1 MPVLTCTVLVSVI
14 RKRTEYE
21 NVDND
26 IREDDGHA
34 EVDEGEICRKTSSI
48 FLTAQIFPSIIRAHR
63 SSRLMVVDLVC
74 VLRLCVNRERRSY
87 AARAGGG
94 GESRDGSQSAATSA
108 GGCLSVCLA
117 VLLAPSVKT
126 SSGSL
131 CPPSSFACLRF
142 TPVYHMPYTHSA
154 IHQNIDSLIT
164 PAHFH
169 IHLFPLYPHLSVN
182 LLSW

>member
-87 AARAGGG
+87 AAGGG

-108 GGCLSVCLA
+108 GGCLSCRLA
-117 VLLAPSVKT
+117 RSI
-126 SSGSL
+126 
-131 CPPSSFACLRF
+131 C
-142 TPVYHMPYTHSA
+142 
-154 IHQNIDSLIT
+154 
-164 PAHFH
+164 
-169 IHLFPLYPHLSVN
+169 
-182 LLSW
+182 

>member
-108 GGCLSVCLA
+108 GGCLSVCLSCSLHLLKHPRA
-117 VLLAPSVKT
+117 LSVLLAH
-126 SSGSL
+126 SL
-131 CPPSSFACLRF
+131 A
-142 TPVYHMPYTHSA
+142 
-154 IHQNIDSLIT
+154 
-164 PAHFH
+164 
-169 IHLFPLYPHLSVN
+169 
-182 LLSW
+182 

>member
-87 AARAGGG
+87 VARAGGG
-94 GESRDGSQSAATSA
+94 GESRDRSQSAATSA
-108 GGCLSVCLA
+108 GGCLSVLPSCSLHLLKHPRA
-117 VLLAPSVKT
+117 LSVL
-126 SSGSL
+126 
-131 CPPSSFACLRF
+131 
-142 TPVYHMPYTHSA
+142 
-154 IHQNIDSLIT
+154 
-164 PAHFH
+164 PAHS
-169 IHLFPLYPHLSVN
+169 LA
-182 LLSW
+182 